1 MRVRGLVALRRDNLG
16 SEALAGVT
24 LAAIAIPL
32 NIGYAQI
39 AGLPPTAGLY
49 ALVVPT
55 LIYSLVVSSRQVVVS
70 PDAAAVALV
79 ASSIGALAAA
89 GSETYLMMAM
99 AQALIC
105 GTLLLA
111 MSVFKLGY
119 LAHFLSEPILLG
131 FVGGLALDITVSQVA
146 KMLGIELPAGAE
158 FVEKLLGI
166 AEGVGEA
173 NLWSVL
179 ISVCSLVALVGGRR
193 LLATVP
199 WALIV
204 LVVAAA
210 AVGLLHAER
219 VGVAVLGEVP
229 SGLPDLA
236 FPRLS
241 AGEWISLLP
250 SAIALT
256 AVVMVEGLLVARSYA
271 ERRDYPLDADRDLAA
286 YGLAN
291 LASGVSSSFVVGAS
305 TSRTAAMDQAGS
317 RTQLPSLVLV
327 GITLALLL
335 FGTDLLASIPSPA
348 IGAIVAVA
356 VAPLVGVRR
365 FVSLW
370 RLDRFEFLIAA
381 ACFGVTLLVGSIPG
395 ILVAFVMALINIV
408 RRAANPHIN
417 VLAQPGTSPE
427 SRMTATD
434 SPESAPGVIVIRLAA
449 PLFFANAEVFAQAV
463 KDSVDAAGKDVRHLV
478 VDMEAVTDVDVTAAQ
493 AFGRLREWLGAR
505 DIAVSFSRLRAED
518 RERLVRLDFLLP
530 GDRVFDTSKAALDT
544 FRED

>member
-55 LIYSLVVSSRQVVVS
+55 LLYSLVVSSRQVVVS

-79 ASSIGALAAA
+79 ASSLGALAVA

-105 GTLLLA
+105 GALLLA

-119 LAHFLSEPILLG
+119 LANFLSEPILLG

-158 FVEKLLGI
+158 FVEKLLSI

-173 NLWSVL
+173 NPWSLL
-179 ISVCSLVALVGGRR
+179 ISVCSLAVLIGGRR
-193 LLATVP
+193 LLASAP
-199 WALIV
+199 WALVV
-204 LVVAAA
+204 LVVAAT
-210 AVGLLHAER
+210 AVALLHAER

-229 SGLPDLA
+229 SGLPDFAL
-236 FPRLS
+236 PRLS
-241 AGEWISLLP
+241 AGEWLSLLP
-250 SAIALT
+250 SSIALT

-271 ERRDYPLDADRDLAA
+271 ERRDYPLDPDRDLAA

-291 LASGVSSSFVVGAS
+291 LASGFSSSFVVGSS

-327 GITLALLL
+327 VITLALLL

-356 VAPLVGVRR
+356 VAPLVGIRR
-365 FVSLW
+365 LASLW

-408 RRAANPHIN
+408 RRAASPHIN
-417 VLAQPGTSPE
+417 VLAQPGGSPE
-427 SRMTATD
+427 SRMTATY

-449 PLFFANAEVFAQAV
+449 PLFFANADVFAQAV

-493 AFGRLREWLGAR
+493 AFGRLRDWLDAR
-505 DIAVSFSRLRAED
+505 GIAVSFSRLRAED
-518 RERLVRLDFLLP
+518 RERLERLDFLRP